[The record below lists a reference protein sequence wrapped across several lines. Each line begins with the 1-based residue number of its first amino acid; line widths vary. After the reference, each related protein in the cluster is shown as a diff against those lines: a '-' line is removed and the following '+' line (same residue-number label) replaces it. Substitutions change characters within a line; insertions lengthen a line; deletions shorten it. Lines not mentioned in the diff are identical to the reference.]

1 MVRDSESQEGG
12 KRGGRSSSL
21 GKKQQ
26 RPWLDLVLTGDAAGP
41 PEILLSAL
49 KTRGTAL
56 TSGIAS
62 LTRNPVV
69 FAHSS
74 ALVLIVAIA
83 PRTFSFVPHRHSRSF
98 SLVLLT
104 LGSSVPRRDHIVIF
118 TISSTA
124 SFVVLSVTM
133 SSSQSQPAPQEP
145 ATQEPAPP
153 APRRMLPQ
161 IWRHSIW
168 RPDAGLIVSPTSRIL
183 PSEVV
188 SQKGSTKL
196 HDFSK
201 PRLLD
206 DDQPYLGF
214 YPRRPLYRDKLFSCL
229 AIDAPTLRESIKQQG
244 DGKIP
249 MFGLDG
255 SLIRK
260 WRGLEDPLL
269 HFIFILHKNYPNPFP
284 PIRFPRWPHEFGYD
298 TTHQTADFAFICAK
312 RSLAAFNMLA
322 AVASFMI
329 SLWLTGYED
338 DCFD

>member
-1 MVRDSESQEGG
+1 
-12 KRGGRSSSL
+12 
-21 GKKQQ
+21 
-26 RPWLDLVLTGDAAGP
+26 
-41 PEILLSAL
+41 
-49 KTRGTAL
+49 
-56 TSGIAS
+56 
-62 LTRNPVV
+62 
-69 FAHSS
+69 
-74 ALVLIVAIA
+74 
-83 PRTFSFVPHRHSRSF
+83 
-98 SLVLLT
+98 
-104 LGSSVPRRDHIVIF
+104 
-118 TISSTA
+118 
-124 SFVVLSVTM
+124 M

-145 ATQEPAPP
+145 TPQEPAPP

-284 PIRFPRWPHEFGYD
+284 PIRFPRWPHEFG
-298 TTHQTADFAFICAK
+298 
-312 RSLAAFNMLA
+312 
-322 AVASFMI
+322 
-329 SLWLTGYED
+329 
-338 DCFD
+338 